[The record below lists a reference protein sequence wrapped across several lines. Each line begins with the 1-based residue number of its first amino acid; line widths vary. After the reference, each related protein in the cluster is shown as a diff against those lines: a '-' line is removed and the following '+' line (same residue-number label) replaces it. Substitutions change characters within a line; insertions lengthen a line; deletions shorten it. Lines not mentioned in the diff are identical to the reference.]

1 MVRTLLQRGK
11 FYFLFALLI
20 LPNCAGSPPF
30 SPDQIRQTD
39 TTIRLSRLL
48 ESPDDYVGKVV
59 IVGGVINMVERQGIV
74 NRIYVQAYPLD
85 PSYHPDRKRKPTGH
99 FMVVTDQ
106 PLSPHQ
112 YAPGHTIE
120 VIGQVM
126 HARKMPNFTG
136 GTEKVVVIRA
146 RSLHVR
152 TRVPP
157 PNTGVG
163 FGFGYYPMMGF

>member
-1 MVRTLLQRGK
+1 
-11 FYFLFALLI
+11 
-20 LPNCAGSPPF
+20 
-30 SPDQIRQTD
+30 
-39 TTIRLSRLL
+39 
-48 ESPDDYVGKVV
+48 
-59 IVGGVINMVERQGIV
+59 
-74 NRIYVQAYPLD
+74 
-85 PSYHPDRKRKPTGH
+85 
-99 FMVVTDQ
+99 MVVTDQ

>member
-126 HARKMPNFTG
+126 AG
-136 GTEKVVVIRA
+136 GKGNDLLFRLS
-146 RSLHVR
+146 RSTFNPGDFPCQAGEVR
-152 TRVPP
+152 RE
-157 PNTGVG
+157 
-163 FGFGYYPMMGF
+163 